1 MFIGLLLLYDPLIH
15 RYHCCE
21 ERSCDLRV
29 KYCKVSERRGGAEQ
43 KRLERS
49 TCVREVHVVVK
60 THEHPLTLLHSLNFL
75 Q

>member
-1 MFIGLLLLYDPLIH
+1 M
-15 RYHCCE
+15 CE
-21 ERSCDLRV
+21 REDSFSDLRV
-29 KYCKVSERRGGAEQ
+29 KYCKVSEREEEEQSRAEQ
-43 KRLERS
+43 KRLEES